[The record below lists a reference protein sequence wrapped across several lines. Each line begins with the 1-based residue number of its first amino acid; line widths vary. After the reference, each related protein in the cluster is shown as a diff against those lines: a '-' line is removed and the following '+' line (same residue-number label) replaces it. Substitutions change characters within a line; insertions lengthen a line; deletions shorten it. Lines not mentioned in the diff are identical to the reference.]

1 MFLGKNCAVLLI
13 GDNCLSLSKQK
24 AIMKQKILFVCLGN
38 ICRSPAAHAVME
50 AVVERE
56 GLQSQIEIDSAGT
69 YGGHA
74 GDLPDP

>member
-1 MFLGKNCAVLLI
+1 MITNKI
-13 GDNCLSLSKQK
+13 TR
-24 AIMKQKILFVCLGN
+24 ILFVCLGN

-69 YGGHA
+69 
-74 GDLPDP
+74 